1 MLPAAMRRIPSI
13 ALCLLAAI
21 LVAGAL
27 GACGND
33 EEETQVAEGEPLE
46 LGGLSYNVQLT
57 RFLNPDDPE
66 DAEYLVD
73 QPAPKP
79 ETYYLGVFMV
89 VGNESDEPLPS
100 AGSYTVIDTIN
111 TQYKP
116 LPTDSPYALDV
127 GTEVPAEGELPLP
140 DTTAQTGPNEGS
152 LLIFRVE
159 DDVSE
164 NRPLRLKISGPSG
177 TGEVLL
183 DI

>member
-57 RFLNPDDPE
+57 RFL
-66 DAEYLVD
+66 
-73 QPAPKP
+73 
-79 ETYYLGVFMV
+79 V